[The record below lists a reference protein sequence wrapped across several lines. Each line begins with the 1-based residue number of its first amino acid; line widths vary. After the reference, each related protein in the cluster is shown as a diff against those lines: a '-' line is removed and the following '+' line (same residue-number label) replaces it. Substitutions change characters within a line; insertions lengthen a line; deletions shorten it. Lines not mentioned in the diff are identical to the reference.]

1 MISYANNPQAVI
13 NGFYSSSRNVFL
25 TVSIGI
31 AMYGFSDSF
40 KIGGSKHIVK
50 DISLL
55 ILIFSVL
62 LGINNILLFNNYI
75 KGLENDKKNGNKL
88 PLYVDLNSWR
98 RFLYLKIYI
107 VVLICCIVCAGLIRL
122 FNIRIFS

>member
-1 MISYANNPQAVI
+1 MISYANNPQSVI

-31 AMYGFSDSF
+31 AMYGFSESF
-40 KIGGSKHIVK
+40 KIGRSKHIVK

-62 LGINNILLFNNYI
+62 LGINNILLFRDYI
-75 KGLENDKKNGNKL
+75 KGLENDKKNGNEL
-88 PLYVDLNSWR
+88 PLYVDLNSWK

-107 VVLICCIVCAGLIRL
+107 VVLILCIVCAGLLRL
-122 FNIRIFS
+122 FNRRFF

>member
-1 MISYANNPQAVI
+1 MISYANNPQSVI

-31 AMYGFSDSF
+31 AMYGFSESF

-50 DISLL
+50 DVSLL
-55 ILIFSVL
+55 ILLFSVL
-62 LGINNILLFNNYI
+62 LGINNILLFRDYI
-75 KGLENDKKNGNKL
+75 NVLENDKKNGNEL
-88 PLYVDLNSWR
+88 PLYVDLKSWK

-107 VVLICCIVCAGLIRL
+107 VLLIFCIVCAGLIRL
-122 FNIRIFS
+122 FNRRFFD